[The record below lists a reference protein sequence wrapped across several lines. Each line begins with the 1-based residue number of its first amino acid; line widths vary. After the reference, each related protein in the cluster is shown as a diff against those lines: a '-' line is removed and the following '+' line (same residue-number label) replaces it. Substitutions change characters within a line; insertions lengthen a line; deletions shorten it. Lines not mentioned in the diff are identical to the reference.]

1 MKIKTLI
8 QMSAIVAIYGCGQ
21 ILSVVHAEQV
31 NWVQLAAS
39 PATVNKSRL
48 PSASSADKSV
58 QKKKTSTDSRRK
70 PSLMKRLGVKVN
82 PSQWPTA
89 GIPNSGLVSYL
100 TPHECKGLGGK
111 PEYHTGCTGT
121 LLKCTVVTSD
131 GKVHAVCITEKDVS
145 DKPN

>member
-8 QMSAIVAIYGCGQ
+8 QISAIVTIYSCGQ

-31 NWVQLAAS
+31 NWIQLAAS
-39 PATVNKSRL
+39 SATVNKSRL
-48 PSASSADKSV
+48 PSASAANKSV
-58 QKKKTSTDSRRK
+58 QQKQTSKDSRRK
-70 PSLMKRLGVKVN
+70 PSSMKRRGVKVN

-89 GIPNSGLVSYL
+89 GTSNSGSVAYL

-111 PEYHTGCTGT
+111 PEYHKGCDGT

-131 GKVHAVCITEKDVS
+131 GKVHAVCITEKEIYIE
-145 DKPN
+145 K